1 MDRRVPFFGIL
12 SSQPSENPE
21 WIKTFLFFFFFL
33 GKENS
38 QHIWEAILVELLS
51 IGLSKSKQAL
61 LSGCSAGGLATL
73 IHCDDF
79 RGLLPRDSRIQ
90 LSNVMLMQ
98 DLAKSLHKD
107 CVARKEPAKC
117 LFPEKIIKHVS
128 RVCG

>member
-12 SSQPSENPE
+12 SSQPSENP
-21 WIKTFLFFFFFL
+21 
-33 GKENS
+33 
-38 QHIWEAILVELLS
+38 
-51 IGLSKSKQAL
+51 
-61 LSGCSAGGLATL
+61 AGGLATL

-128 RVCG
+128 RQLQSLWVIGTLIELLQSKLTAHFHAIPPVII